1 MLLLPC
7 SRIPPRLLP
16 RCVALRCAAVGC
28 VALRCVVCVSC
39 TLFAS
44 PVIACSSS
52 VCLPT
57 SSYYQQI
64 DHTHARTH
72 THTHTHTDLTCAR
85 SRLAGVP
92 MVVLRRLQRAASAQC
107 AWRTKTRSCHC
118 RAGTGLALDAGVST
132 FRSKS
137 TIDTL
142 RWGALGPSAHLCF
155 RAPTSRGLRG
165 VLGLLGANHIVCAC
179 ERGEW
184 M

>member
-1 MLLLPC
+1 
-7 SRIPPRLLP
+7 
-16 RCVALRCAAVGC
+16 
-28 VALRCVVCVSC
+28 
-39 TLFAS
+39 
-44 PVIACSSS
+44 
-52 VCLPT
+52 
-57 SSYYQQI
+57 
-64 DHTHARTH
+64 
-72 THTHTHTDLTCAR
+72 
-85 SRLAGVP
+85 